1 MKKEK
6 NNKKT
11 LIIVL
16 VVFVVLTIIL
26 LVLNNN
32 TSHEK
37 ALTNYEYIIE
47 KETSYSDDESK
58 GNLPVINLKG
68 KDIEK
73 INDEIMKNYY
83 DIGYLDEYHYQY
95 EYSVFEDILSLRID
109 ITNIDGTEYGTT
121 NIYTYNINVKD
132 GKLLSDQEVLDHF
145 EITGNIID
153 KKVEERF
160 KDFYQ
165 QDELK
170 DTTDYN
176 DYFVSL
182 GYDKTKNKLFIRDN
196 TLYVRMT
203 FKGLTKSLLT
213 YKGNIYEVKIQE
225 L

>member
-1 MKKEK
+1 MEKEK

-16 VVFVVLTIIL
+16 VVFVILTVVL
-26 LVLNNN
+26 LVLKNNA
-32 TSHEK
+32 SHEK

-47 KETSYSDDESK
+47 KETNYSDDESK
-58 GNLPVINLKG
+58 GNLPVVNLKG

-73 INDEIMKNYY
+73 INEEIMKNYY
-83 DIGYLDEYHYQY
+83 DVGYLDEYYYQY
-95 EYSVFEDILSLRID
+95 EYSVYEDILSLKID
-109 ITNIDGTEYGTT
+109 ITDIDGTEYGTST
-121 NIYTYNINVKD
+121 IYVYNINTKD
-132 GKLLSDQEVLDHF
+132 GTLLNNQDLLDHF

-153 KKVEERF
+153 KKVEEKF

-176 DYFVSL
+176 DYLVSL

-196 TLYVRMT
+196 TLYVRIT
-203 FKGLTKSLLT
+203 FKGLTQSLLNH
-213 YKGNIYEVKIQE
+213 KENIYEVKIQ
-225 L
+225 

>member
-1 MKKEK
+1 MEKEK
-6 NNKKT
+6 NNKKI
-11 LIIVL
+11 LI
-16 VVFVVLTIIL
+16 FVIIIFIVLTIIL
-26 LVLNNN
+26 LVINNN

-47 KETSYSDDESK
+47 KETNYSDDESK

-83 DIGYLDEYHYQY
+83 DIGYLDDYNYQY
-95 EYSVFEDILSLRID
+95 EYSVYKDILSLRVD
-109 ITNIDGTEYGTT
+109 ITNIDGSEYGTAT
-121 NIYTYNINVKD
+121 IYTYNINVKD
-132 GKLLSDQEVLDHF
+132 GTLLSDQELLDHF

-170 DTTDYN
+170 ETTDYN

-196 TLYVRMT
+196 TLYVHIT
-203 FKGLTKSLLT
+203 FRGLTQSLLT

>member
-1 MKKEK
+1 MEKEK

-11 LIIVL
+11 LIIIL

-26 LVLNNN
+26 LVLKNN
-32 TSHEK
+32 TSNEK

-47 KETSYSDDESK
+47 KETNYSDDESK
-58 GNLPVINLKG
+58 GKLPVVNLKG

-73 INDEIMKNYY
+73 INEEIMRNYY
-83 DIGYLDEYHYQY
+83 DIGYLDKYDYRY
-95 EYSVFEDILSLRID
+95 EYSVYEDILSLRID
-109 ITNIDGTEYGTT
+109 ITNIDGSEYGTST
-121 NIYTYNINVKD
+121 IYVYNINTKD
-132 GKLLSDQEVLDHF
+132 GTLLNNQDLLDHF

-160 KDFYQ
+160 KNFYQ

-170 DTTDYN
+170 ETTDYN
-176 DYFVSL
+176 DYLASL

-196 TLYVRMT
+196 TLYVRIT
-203 FKGLTKSLLT
+203 FRGLTQSLLT
-213 YKGNIYEVKIQE
+213 YKENIYEVKIQE

>member
-1 MKKEK
+1 MEKEK

-16 VVFVVLTIIL
+16 VVFVILTVVL
-26 LVLNNN
+26 LVLKNNA
-32 TSHEK
+32 SHEK

-47 KETSYSDDESK
+47 KETNYSDDESK
-58 GNLPVINLKG
+58 GNLPVVNLKG

-73 INDEIMKNYY
+73 INEEIMKNYY
-83 DIGYLDEYHYQY
+83 DVGYLDEYYYQY
-95 EYSVFEDILSLRID
+95 EYSVYEDILSLKID
-109 ITNIDGTEYGTT
+109 ITDIDGTEYGTST
-121 NIYTYNINVKD
+121 IYVYNINTKD
-132 GKLLSDQEVLDHF
+132 GTLLNNQDLLDHF

-153 KKVEERF
+153 KKVEEKF

-176 DYFVSL
+176 DYLVSL

-196 TLYVRMT
+196 TLYVRIT
-203 FKGLTKSLLT
+203 FKGLTQSLLNH
-213 YKGNIYEVKIQE
+213 KENIYEVKIQE

>member
-1 MKKEK
+1 MEKEK

-11 LIIVL
+11 LIIIL

-26 LVLNNN
+26 LVLKNN
-32 TSHEK
+32 TSNEK

-47 KETSYSDDESK
+47 KETNYSDDESK
-58 GNLPVINLKG
+58 GKLPVVNLKG

-73 INDEIMKNYY
+73 INEEIMKNYY
-83 DIGYLDEYHYQY
+83 DIGYLDKYDYRY
-95 EYSVFEDILSLRID
+95 EYSVYEDILSLRID
-109 ITNIDGTEYGTT
+109 ITNIDGSEYGTST
-121 NIYTYNINVKD
+121 IYVYNINTKD
-132 GKLLSDQEVLDHF
+132 GTLLNNQDLLDHF

-160 KDFYQ
+160 KNFYQ

-170 DTTDYN
+170 ETTDYN
-176 DYFVSL
+176 DYLASL

-196 TLYVRMT
+196 TLYVRIT
-203 FKGLTKSLLT
+203 FRGLTQSLLT
-213 YKGNIYEVKIQE
+213 YKENIYEVKIQE